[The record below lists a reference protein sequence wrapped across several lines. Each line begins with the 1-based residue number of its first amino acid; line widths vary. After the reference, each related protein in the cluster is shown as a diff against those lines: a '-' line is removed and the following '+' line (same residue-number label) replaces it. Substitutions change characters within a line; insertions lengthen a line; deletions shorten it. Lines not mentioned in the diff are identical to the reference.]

1 MKVVAI
7 KFADGTY
14 YSGCNKRNSKT
25 LLGAMLYKS
34 RKTAETMT
42 QTSINFPKYYSNP
55 IKIVDV
61 ELNEVVE
68 NGNDD

>member
-14 YSGCNKRNSKT
+14 YAGCNKRSSKT
-25 LLGAMLYKS
+25 LLGAQLYKS
-34 RKTAETMT
+34 RKTAETMV
-42 QTSINFPKYYSNP
+42 QTSINFPKYHSNP

-61 ELNEVVE
+61 ELSEVRE
-68 NGNDD
+68 

>member
-14 YSGCNKRNSKT
+14 YSGCNKKCSKT
-25 LLGAMLYKS
+25 LLGAQLYKS
-34 RKTAETMT
+34 RKTAETMV
-42 QTSINFPKYYSNP
+42 QTSINFPKYHSNP

-61 ELNEVVE
+61 ELKEVE
-68 NGNDD
+68 E